1 MTDRATLADCRTV
14 QVCWKNGVV
23 PFCERN
29 GLDHRKLAREGLTFE
44 ELQKVDDFHVHQL
57 IAAAKKRIYG

>member
-1 MTDRATLADCRTV
+1 MEERATLEDCRTV
-14 QVCWKNGVV
+14 KFCWKNGVV

-44 ELQKVDDFHVHQL
+44 ELGKVNDVHVHQL
-57 IAAAKKRIYG
+57 IAAAKKRIHG